1 MKQIKINFI
10 SSNSNNAKKALKN
23 LELKYKSYSYEEANV
38 IVALGGDG
46 LILSLLKNSS
56 NLKKSIYGMNRGT
69 FGFLLNNYSEENLIN
84 RIKKAKETK
93 INPLEM
99 TATDKHGCSHKA
111 LSINEVSLLRQ
122 NKSAAKIKVY
132 IDNKEKIKNL
142 VCDGVMVATPAG
154 STAYN
159 LSAHGPIIPLGIPL
173 LALTPICPF
182 RPRRWSGALLQE
194 KSNVR
199 FEVIDFKLRPVSVTA
214 GDVEIRDIKSVTIK
228 SKQRNSLKLLFDKE
242 HNLEKKILNEQFLP

>member
-1 MKQIKINFI
+1 MKQIKITFI
-10 SSNSNNAKKALKN
+10 SSNSSNAKKALKK
-23 LELKYKSYSYEEANV
+23 LELKYKSYNDKEANV

-46 LILSLLKNSS
+46 LILSLLKKSS
-56 NLKKSIYGMNRGT
+56 NLKKFIYGMNRGT

-84 RIKKAKETK
+84 RIKEAKETK

-99 TATDKHGCSHKA
+99 IAIDKYGNSHKA

-122 NKSAAKIKVY
+122 NKSAAKIKIFVN
-132 IDNKEKIKNL
+132 DKEKMKNL

-182 RPRRWSGALLQE
+182 RPRRWNGALLEE

-199 FEVIDFKLRPVSVTA
+199 FEVIDFNLRPVSVTA
-214 GDVEIRDIKSVTIK
+214 GDVEIRDIKSVTIRSK
-228 SKQRNSLKLLFDKE
+228 SSSSLKLLFDQE
-242 HNLEKKILNEQFLP
+242 QNLEKKILNEQFLP